1 MPPSSLRTE
10 LQQSQEERSRWQ
22 REAEAQ
28 AAERQRLAAELQER
42 HRQLEELR
50 EAARDREEQ
59 LGAAQVGTRLI
70 SPPHGAKPA
79 KRGILPQNGLRGAQ
93 LEMLRGAF
101 YPISGCFAG
110 FFPSCC
116 LLPNYSPYP
125 PKLLS

>member
-70 SPPHGAKPA
+70 SPPP
-79 KRGILPQNGLRGAQ
+79 RGKTSKTRDSAPKWAARSAAGDASGGFLPDFGVFCRIFPQ
-93 LEMLRGAF
+93 LL
-101 YPISGCFAG
+101 S
-110 FFPSCC
+110 S
-116 LLPNYSPYP
+116 
-125 PKLLS
+125 PKLFPVPP